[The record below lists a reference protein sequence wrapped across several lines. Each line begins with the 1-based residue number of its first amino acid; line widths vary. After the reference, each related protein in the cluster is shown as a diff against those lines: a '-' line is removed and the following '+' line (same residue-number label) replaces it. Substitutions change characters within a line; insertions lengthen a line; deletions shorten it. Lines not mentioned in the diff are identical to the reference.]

1 MTSAT
6 GARVIVAGAGVTG
19 LTVALALAKAG
30 ARVTVCDPAPLGR
43 NASGVAAGMLA
54 PAFETALDPLAAGH
68 FALLKEGRDLWPA
81 LADEIGIVLDRSGA
95 VARGDAAWLADVSW
109 RLGAVGAEHIVTDD
123 GVFSP
128 EDWRLDSGAALVA
141 LRDAAGRQGVTF
153 VQRDLRWLTGES
165 SGIRAGIYEDEAEG
179 ALCDV
184 VVQATGW
191 AGGFAPEAAHL
202 TPIKGHIL
210 KLAPLIPPG
219 PVIRGDGIYL
229 CPNADAL
236 IVGATMEAGVGDA
249 HIDPG
254 QVMALRAAG
263 ARLLPEVARASA
275 NVEVGVRATTPDG
288 LPLVGR
294 SALPGLIL
302 ASGLRRNGWLLAPLV
317 AEMVAACVL
326 GRDPGPWAHLFDPRR
341 FDTPET

>member
-1 MTSAT
+1 MTSGT

-68 FALLKEGRDLWPA
+68 FALLKEGRDLWPP
-81 LADEIGIVLDRSGA
+81 LADEIGIALDRSGA
-95 VARGDAAWLADVSW
+95 VARGEAAWLAEVSQ

-128 EDWRLDSGAALVA
+128 EDWRLDSGAALAA
-141 LRDAAGRQGVTF
+141 LRAVAEHEGVAFIAAELTDLAAGPGGVR
-153 VQRDLRWLTGES
+153 VRLGGGEMQ
-165 SGIRAGIYEDEAEG
+165 
-179 ALCDV
+179 ALVCDAV
-184 VVQATGW
+184 VLATGW
-191 AGGFAPEAAHL
+191 RGAFAPEEAHL
-202 TPIKGHIL
+202 SPIKGHIL
-210 KLAPLIPPG
+210 KLASLLPPG
-219 PVIRGDGIYL
+219 PVVRGDGVYL
-229 CPNADAL
+229 CPTAEGL
-236 IVGATMEAGVGDA
+236 VVGATMEAGVFSA
-249 HIDPG
+249 HVDPA

-263 ARLLPEVARASA
+263 AKLLPEVAKAPA
-275 NVEVGVRATTPDG
+275 AIETGVRAATPDG
-288 LPLVGR
+288 LALVGH
-294 SALPGLIL
+294 SSLPGLIL

-317 AEMVAACVL
+317 AEMVTAYVL
-326 GRDPGPWAHLFDPRR
+326 GRDPGPWARLFDPRR